1 MTEQEWLES
10 ADARRMLEALWEL
23 YRGEELVLIP
33 KLHRYLLACCRR
45 ISRILPDEY
54 SRRGVDVAERR
65 FLGKGSRE
73 EFRRARWE
81 CEGAAFNIDYD
92 CDPPQIQRWVE
103 QTQAIPR
110 EELAALLFPPE
121 SADRIETREL
131 LKRAA
136 YFAHFACAYS
146 WRRLVRVPDSYSPF
160 LSAKLLREFF
170 GNPFLA
176 RT

>member
-10 ADARRMLEALWEL
+10 ADTRPMLKALWEL
-23 YRGEELVLIP
+23 YRGEEFVLIP

-45 ISRILPDEY
+45 IWRILPDES
-54 SRRGVDVAERR
+54 SRLGVDVAERR
-65 FLGKGSRE
+65 FLGKASRE
-73 EFRRARWE
+73 EFRRARWH
-81 CEGAAFNIDYD
+81 CEGAAFGIDYD
-92 CDPPQIQRWVE
+92 SDPARTQRLVA

-121 SADRIETREL
+121 TADRIETKEL

-136 YFAHFACAYS
+136 YFAHFACDYPQ
-146 WRRLVRVPDSYSPF
+146 RRLVRVPDSYAPF
-160 LSAKLLREFF
+160 LSAMLLRQFF